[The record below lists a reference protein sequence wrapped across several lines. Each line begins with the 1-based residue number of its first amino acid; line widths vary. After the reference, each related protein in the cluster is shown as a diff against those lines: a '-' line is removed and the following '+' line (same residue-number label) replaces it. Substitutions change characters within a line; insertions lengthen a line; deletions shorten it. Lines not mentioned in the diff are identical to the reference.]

1 MMRSDQSTRAL
12 VRSAIDGDESAW
24 AGIVRQYEP
33 LVRSVCRRH
42 GLAGATAE
50 DVDGV
55 VWLRLVEGLRT
66 IREPGALPGW
76 LARVTQRECQTQR
89 RRRDREVPTDGL
101 DPASSA
107 APETDER
114 LLRKERG
121 LVVRAALASLPERD
135 RRLISML
142 FSDPP
147 TPYAEISAALDM
159 PVGAIGPTRQR
170 CLARL
175 RRCPS
180 LVGLLTA
187 SDTPVVARAG

>member
-1 MMRSDQSTRAL
+1 MRSEQSTGTL

-24 AGIVRQYEP
+24 TRIVRQYEP

-42 GLAGATAE
+42 GIAGATAE

-55 VWLRLVEGLRT
+55 VWLSLVKGLRT
-66 IREPGALPGW
+66 IREPRALPGW
-76 LARVTQRECQTQR
+76 LARVTQRECLLQQR
-89 RRRDREVPTDGL
+89 RRAREVLTDEL
-101 DPASSA
+101 DLSGSVE
-107 APETDER
+107 PETDHR
-114 LLRKERG
+114 MLCKERS
-121 LVVRAALASLPERD
+121 LAVRAALAALPERD

-147 TPYAEISAALDM
+147 TPYAVISAALGM

-175 RRCPS
+175 RRCPALADLL
-180 LVGLLTA
+180 LVPDSPIVAHA
-187 SDTPVVARAG
+187 S